1 MTPSGVTTSGETA
14 SGAGRGKRGAMRG
27 RRKSGREV
35 HGLLALDKA
44 PGLSSNAALQ
54 QVKRIFQANKAG
66 HGGSL
71 DPLAT
76 GVLPLCFGE
85 ATKVS
90 QFLLDSDKRY
100 RTRLKLGVRTDTGD
114 SEGSEIEVCEDFGVT
129 RGQVEE
135 SLAAFRGDIEQVPPM
150 HSAVKVKGTPLYKLA
165 RSGKVVDREPR
176 KVTVYEIALTDF
188 APPEIEIELA
198 CSKGTY
204 IRTIADEL
212 GQMLGCGA
220 HVVALRR
227 LRAGGFGEEDCVS
240 ADFLERESASGGLAG
255 LDRHLAPVDRPLRDL
270 PAVLLPEI
278 AAKQLRSGQAVLVR
292 HLPAEG
298 LVRMYRETEAAERF
312 IGIGVIDDDGRVAP
326 KRLIGANRN

>member
-1 MTPSGVTTSGETA
+1 
-14 SGAGRGKRGAMRG
+14 MRG
-27 RRKSGREV
+27 RRNRGRDV
-35 HGLLALDKA
+35 NGLLVLDKA

-90 QFLLDSDKRY
+90 QFLLDSDKQY

-114 SEGSEIEVCEDFGVT
+114 SEGREIAVCEDFSVT
-129 RGQVEE
+129 RAQVEK
-135 SLAAFRGDIEQVPPM
+135 SLARFRGELEQVPPM

-165 RSGKVVDREPR
+165 RSGKVVERQPR
-176 KVTVYEIALTDF
+176 TVTVYEIALTDF
-188 APPEIEIELA
+188 APDGIEIELA

-220 HVVALRR
+220 HIIALRR
-227 LRAGGFGEEDCVS
+227 LRAGGFGEQDCVT
-240 ADFLERESASGGLAG
+240 ADFLERERESAGVAG
-255 LDRHLAPVDRPLRDL
+255 IDCQLVPMDRPLQEL
-270 PAVLLPEI
+270 PAVLLPDI
-278 AAKQLRSGQAVLVR
+278 AANQVRSGQSVLVR

-298 LVRMYRETEAAERF
+298 LVRMYHRTGEKERF
-312 IGIGVIDDDGRVAP
+312 VGIGIIDDDGKVAP
-326 KRLIGANRN
+326 KRLIAEAAG

>member
-1 MTPSGVTTSGETA
+1 MTALRP
-14 SGAGRGKRGAMRG
+14 GAWNREGKNMAKRRKRGRD
-27 RRKSGREV
+27 V
-35 HGLLALDKA
+35 NGLLVLDKA

-90 QFLLDSDKRY
+90 GFLLNSDKKY
-100 RTRLKLGVRTDTGD
+100 RTRMKLGVRTDSGD
-114 SEGSEIEVCEDFGVT
+114 SEGGEIAVCKEFSVT
-129 RGQVEE
+129 RQQVERA
-135 SLAAFRGDIEQVPPM
+135 LAGFRGELEQVPPM
-150 HSAVKVKGTPLYKLA
+150 HSAVKVRGTPLYKLA
-165 RSGKVVDREPR
+165 RSGQVVEREAR
-176 KVTVYEIALTDF
+176 KVTIYRIELTNF
-188 APPEIEIELA
+188 APPEIEVELA

-220 HVVALRR
+220 HVTALRR
-227 LRAGGFGEEDCVS
+227 LRAGGFGEQDCVT
-240 ADFLERESASGGLAG
+240 AELLEQERESRGLAG
-255 LDRHLAPVDRPLRDL
+255 IDRYLAPIDRPLRDL
-270 PAVLLPEI
+270 PTVLLPEI
-278 AAKQLRSGQAVLVR
+278 AANQVRSGQSVLVR

-298 LVRMYRETEAAERF
+298 LVRMYRKTDEHERF
-312 IGIGVIDDDGRVAP
+312 IGIGVIDDDGKVAP
-326 KRLIGANRN
+326 KRLIAEAAG